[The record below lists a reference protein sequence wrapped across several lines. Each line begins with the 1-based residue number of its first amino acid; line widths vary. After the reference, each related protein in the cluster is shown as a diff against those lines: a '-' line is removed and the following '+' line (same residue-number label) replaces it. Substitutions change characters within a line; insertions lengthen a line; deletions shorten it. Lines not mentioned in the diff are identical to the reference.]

1 MPDDELLLKEGGCH
15 KQDDGMECKC
25 VLVVSVDEKTDE
37 AWDGLRLTSLRGR
50 AFPKGKKRWA
60 GGIRA
65 LSTSKSRND

>member
-37 AWDGLRLTSLRGR
+37 AWTGFG
-50 AFPKGKKRWA
+50 
-60 GGIRA
+60 
-65 LSTSKSRND
+65 